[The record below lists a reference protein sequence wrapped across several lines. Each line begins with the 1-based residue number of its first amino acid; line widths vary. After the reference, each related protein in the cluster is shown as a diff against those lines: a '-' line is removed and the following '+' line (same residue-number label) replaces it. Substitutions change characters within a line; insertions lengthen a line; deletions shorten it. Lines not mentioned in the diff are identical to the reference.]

1 MGMAPRRIVP
11 PQTLQAALAS
21 AITACRPNPSN
32 TMRDLPLAA
41 LIATICGYWIG
52 VGVMIVRVRRK
63 TKRAVGI
70 VPEQRLERLMWLV
83 WVPLVAAWI
92 YVPWATFA
100 RGSAFAAAPLFAM
113 TDPVLRWIAAFVA
126 VLALAGTIRCWLRM
140 GDDWRMDVGLD
151 GQGTL
156 ITDGPF
162 ARIRHPIYALS
173 ILLMLC
179 TLVIVP
185 TAPMLVIAAVHIALM
200 NMKARNEERH
210 LLAVH
215 GDAYARYL
223 QRTGRFFPRL
233 TAHSG

>member
-1 MGMAPRRIVP
+1 MPDWGELQVDQLRFMARQRPGAAAYRNLDADTAI
-11 PQTLQAALAS
+11 TFGEWDAASNALA
-21 AITACRPNPSN
+21 R
-32 TMRDLPLAA
+32 
-41 LIATICGYWIG
+41 G
-52 VGVMIVRVRRK
+52 
-63 TKRAVGI
+63 
-70 VPEQRLERLMWLV
+70 
-83 WVPLVAAWI
+83 LVALGVAKGDRVSI
-92 YVPWATFA
+92 LLPSD
-100 RGSAFAAAPLFAM
+100 G
-113 TDPVLRWIAAFVA
+113 VLRWIAAFVA
-126 VLALAGTIRCWLRM
+126 LLALAGTIRCWLRM

-173 ILLMLC
+173 VLLMLW
-179 TLVIVP
+179 TVVIVP